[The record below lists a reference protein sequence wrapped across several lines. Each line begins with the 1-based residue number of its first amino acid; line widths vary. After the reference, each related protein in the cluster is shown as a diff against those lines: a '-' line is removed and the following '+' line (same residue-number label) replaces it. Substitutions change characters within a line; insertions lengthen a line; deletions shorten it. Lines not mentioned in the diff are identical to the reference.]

1 MSPGRDSFDGREE
14 LPEPTVSVPDVFDVS
29 DPAEVQMRE
38 AAAVVSLRGLVLR
51 RIRWSLA
58 PILAAV
64 ARWMG
69 QTAAYHVRREA
80 AARYALTVAR
90 YERKLIEAAKAVHRW
105 RTLAEARGL
114 ELDATAAMH
123 VRLTARV
130 QADTVAVRAAEVALT
145 GRG

>member
-1 MSPGRDSFDGREE
+1 MSPGRDSFAGRDE
-14 LPEPTVSVPDVFDVS
+14 LPEPTVSIPDEFDVS
-29 DPAEVQMRE
+29 DPAEQQMRE
-38 AAAVVSLRGLVLR
+38 AAAVVSLPGLVAR
-51 RIRWSLA
+51 RVRWSLA
-58 PILAAV
+58 PVWVAV
-64 ARWMG
+64 ARWIG
-69 QTAAYHVRREA
+69 NTAIHHARQEA